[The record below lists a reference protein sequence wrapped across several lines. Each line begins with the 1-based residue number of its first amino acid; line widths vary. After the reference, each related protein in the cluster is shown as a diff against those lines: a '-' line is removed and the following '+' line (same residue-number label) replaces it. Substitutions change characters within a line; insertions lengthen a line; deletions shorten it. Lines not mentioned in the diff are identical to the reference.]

1 VITTAKPRISPVL
14 DRDTMAAML
23 ARLVTDFY
31 GSEPVPPADGGW
43 FFRAVCELRRR
54 NDDLFWTERRVT
66 DLARELGY
74 WPWSV
79 VQVQSALRTGVDQAP
94 SSVKTSDIDT

>member
-1 VITTAKPRISPVL
+1 
-14 DRDTMAAML
+14 MAAML
-23 ARLVTDFY
+23 GRLVTSFY
-31 GSEPVPPADGGW
+31 GDLPVPAADGGW

-54 NDDLFWTERRVT
+54 SDDLFWTERRVT

-79 VQVQSALRTGVDQAP
+79 VQVQSAFRTQMDSPPAP
-94 SSVKTSDIDT
+94 KIG